1 MSTTGYTPKYGSPD
15 EIPLTGPG
23 SPGTPDDIS
32 HDFTLVEKQRA
43 LRIAE
48 TRLEA
53 DVNGGVEIT
62 TPTDTHRVAS
72 EAFAS
77 YVLTFGPE
85 SPQSIRSGEF
95 ADAGEARNAY
105 SEKYKQMYD
114 GFINSLTG
122 GDTDG
127 GGDGGT
133 DGGGTGGITDTS
145 VGFEVF

>member
-1 MSTTGYTPKYGSPD
+1 MSTTGYTPKYGSTD

-23 SPGTPDDIS
+23 SPGTPDEIS

-43 LRIAE
+43 LRVAE

-72 EAFAS
+72 EAYAS
-77 YVLTFGPE
+77 YILTFGPE
-85 SPQSIRSGEF
+85 APESLRSGGL
-95 ADAGEARNAY
+95 ADAGDERVAY
-105 SEKYKQMYD
+105 AEKYKQMYD
-114 GFINSLTG
+114 ELVGALTG
-122 GDTDG
+122 GDTGG

>member
-1 MSTTGYTPKYGSPD
+1 MSTTGYTPKYGSVD

-23 SPGTPDDIS
+23 SPGTPDEIS

-48 TRLEA
+48 TRLEV
-53 DVNGGVEIT
+53 DVNGGAEID
-62 TPTDTHRVAS
+62 TPTDT
-72 EAFAS
+72 EATAAEAYAS

-95 ADAGEARNAY
+95 ADAGDARNAY

-114 GFINSLTG
+114 ELVGALTG
-122 GDTDG
+122 GDTG

>member
-1 MSTTGYTPKYGSPD
+1 MSTSGYTPKYGSTD

-23 SPGTPDDIS
+23 SPGTPDEIS

-53 DVNGGVEIT
+53 DVNGGAEID
-62 TPTDTHRVAS
+62 TPTDT
-72 EAFAS
+72 EAAAAEAYAS
-77 YVLTFGPE
+77 YVLVFGPE

-95 ADAGEARNAY
+95 ADAGEGRDSYA
-105 SEKYKQMYD
+105 EKYKRMYD
-114 GFINSLTG
+114 ELVGALTG
-122 GDTDG
+122 GTDG